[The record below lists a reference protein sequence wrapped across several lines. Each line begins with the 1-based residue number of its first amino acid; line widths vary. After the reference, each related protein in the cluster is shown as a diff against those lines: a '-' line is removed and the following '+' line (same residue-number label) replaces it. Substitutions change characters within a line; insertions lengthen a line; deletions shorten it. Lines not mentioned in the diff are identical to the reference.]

1 MNLNYY
7 YYVLTRKSFIMLLN
21 NVRFEEHSY
30 TDKWSKI
37 EFYDDWV
44 FKTYYGNYSL
54 PKIFLLKIISLY
66 LVVENY
72 LKSKI

>member
-1 MNLNYY
+1 
-7 YYVLTRKSFIMLLN
+7 MLLH

-30 TDKWSKI
+30 TDKGSKI

-54 PKIFLLKIISLY
+54 PKNFSLKNNKLILSSWTLFKSTINYFL
-66 LVVENY
+66 VRT
-72 LKSKI
+72 